1 MMVSASPTDGIRIVR
16 ITSSEDAAPYRASFA
31 GAYQDIFSEPP
42 YNERFSPDEA
52 AGVLT
57 SFVGVPD
64 NITLLAIKGQETV
77 VAFGIG
83 VPCIARSDVARELR
97 GLLTVAH
104 TYYLAELGVL
114 AGYRGRGLGREL
126 VARRLALIDT
136 RRYTQVVLRTSAVRN
151 ASYEMYVSLGFDDI
165 GVYMEVPAR
174 RLDGIVT
181 TDRRLF
187 LAKALH
193 PTDGG
198 ERGATAP

>member
-1 MMVSASPTDGIRIVR
+1 MTVSEPRADGIRILR
-16 ITSSEDAAPYRASFA
+16 IQSPEEAAPYRASFA

-52 AGVLT
+52 QGVLT
-57 SFVGVPD
+57 SFLQVPD
-64 NITLLAIKGQETV
+64 NITLLAVKGLETV

-83 VPCIARSDVARELR
+83 VPCSARPDVARELR
-97 GLLTVAH
+97 GLLSVAH
-104 TYYLAELGVL
+104 TFYLAELGVL
-114 AGYRGRGLGREL
+114 AGYRGRGLGRDL
-126 VARRLALIDT
+126 VRQRLALIDP

-151 ASYEMYVSLGFDDI
+151 ASYEMYMSFGFDDI

-187 LAKALH
+187 LAKALT
-193 PTDGG
+193 PADN
-198 ERGATAP
+198 P